1 MLREEMVLNLIRN
14 GFERED
20 EIYLSNNKYGYLVKL
35 DQFSDILEIQ
45 SVDSM
50 GYMRVPF
57 YKIEFEDG
65 TIKFKLGDT
74 ELTIGTSD
82 RVEAFVGK
90 LSPRKIR
97 EEFEDKIF
105 KGKEFVNFGDFFLKL
120 EKFYLLIT
128 NSNINIHASLK
139 SVEIKEDKIVAV
151 VAGTEIEVPLL
162 EV

>member
-1 MLREEMVLNLIRN
+1 MLRDEMILNLIRN

-35 DQFSDILEIQ
+35 DPFSDILEIQ

-50 GYMRVPF
+50 GFMRVPF
-57 YKIEFEDG
+57 YKIKFEDG
-65 TIKFKLGDT
+65 TLKFKLGDT
-74 ELTIGTSD
+74 DLTVGTSD
-82 RVEAFVGK
+82 KVETFVGK

-97 EEFEDKIF
+97 KEFEDKIF
-105 KGKEFVNFGDFFLKL
+105 KGREFVNFGDFFLKL

-139 SVEIKEDKIVAV
+139 SVKIEKDKIIAV
-151 VAGTEIEVPLL
+151 VAGTDIEVPLL